1 MACFLFIPFL
11 FIYIPQDIFSNA
23 LKLLF
28 CKKEKGKE
36 QIRKRGTKEAGKKGG
51 GGRKG
56 GGEGGEGRG
65 RKRGGK
71 EGEGRGKGGK
81 GSTND
86 RKCVCGSKGE
96 DQGRGGLDRLHWQRR
111 ASNRIKTQGLVAI
124 EAGNTLLV
132 WQ

>member
-1 MACFLFIPFL
+1 MRSIKWHASSSFPFI
-11 FIYIPQDIFSNA
+11 IYFP
-23 LKLLF
+23 
-28 CKKEKGKE
+28 KGYSGLAKDCYSVRTE
-36 QIRKRGTKEAGKKGG
+36 RERNKIRKRGTKEAGKKGG
-51 GGRKG
+51 GGK
-56 GGEGGEGRG
+56 EGGR
-65 RKRGGK
+65 RK
-71 EGEGRGKGGK
+71 EGKGGK

-111 ASNRIKTQGLVAI
+111 ASNKIKTPGLVAI